1 MAFTHLL
8 HPEIP
13 KIKQI
18 NIDGI
23 RHYETPDGTLI
34 SITSLLKN
42 FTPQGI
48 LDWRKAVGE
57 EVANAVM
64 IAATDRGSKV
74 HQIIENCLSN
84 KSESDLIGNYGELAA
99 KMFSQ
104 MIPALD
110 KVDRIRALEK
120 GLYSTKYG
128 IAGRVD
134 CIAEYDKELTVID
147 FKTATRKRDERN
159 ENYLVQASFYSV
171 AWEERTGEKV
181 DQIAILTT
189 TEDGELDVY
198 RDDPSNYIG
207 RLEEMIEE
215 YKTGKTRKIV

>member
-1 MAFTHLL
+1 MTFTHLL

-18 NIDGI
+18 NINGVRYYD
-23 RHYETPDGTLI
+23 TPDGTLI

-42 FTPQGI
+42 FTPEGI
-48 LDWRKAVGE
+48 LEWRKAVGE
-57 EVANAVM
+57 DVANEVM
-64 IAATDRGSKV
+64 RAAADRGSKV
-74 HQIIENCLSN
+74 HKIIENCLSN
-84 KSESDLIGNYGELAA
+84 KPENDLVGNYGELAA
-99 KMFSQ
+99 RMFSQ
-104 MIPALD
+104 MVPALD
-110 KVDRIRALEK
+110 KIDRIRALEK
-120 GLYSTKYG
+120 GLYSTRFG

-147 FKTATRKRDERN
+147 FKTSTRKRDERN
-159 ENYLVQASFYSV
+159 ETHLVQASFYSL

-181 DQIAILTT
+181 NQIAILTT

-198 RDDPSNYIG
+198 RDDPSNHVD

-215 YKTGKTRKIV
+215 YKSGQPDFPK